1 MEKFRFIKKDE
12 LEKLPRTAGVY
23 SFYKEKPFDAA
34 QGKALLYIGKAIDLR
49 ERVKNHFLQP
59 TFRDNL
65 FVGQI
70 SRVGYIETGS
80 EIEALILEANLIKK
94 HQPRFNVVWRDDK
107 NYFFVA
113 MTKEEFPKV
122 FITHQV
128 KLSTNHKRLATGY
141 VGPFVDGK
149 PLKQTLTALQR
160 IFPWRACSI
169 GQKRPCLWYHL
180 QRCSGPCTLHSPAA
194 KQIPNL
200 RLETAK
206 KCQTNAK
213 NVLRILKGG
222 ASPVLKDLKKEM
234 ASLSKSGRFEEAAR
248 TRDKIF
254 SLERVLANARV
265 LKNAQEAVVVLESD
279 NWKNTSKILQKIT
292 GKKISRVEA
301 YDISNIQGK
310 EATGSM
316 VTFINGLPNKNFYRK
331 FKIRM
336 ASKPNDVAMLKEILT
351 RRFMHPEW
359 GQPDAL
365 LIDGG
370 KAQLNA
376 AINSLKA
383 SSYKLKPAIMS
394 IAKQHNELFVENK
407 KEPLLLD
414 SLPRSIYNLI
424 LQLRD
429 EAHRFA
435 ITYHKKL
442 REKSLLR

>member
-1 MEKFRFIKKDE
+1 MNKFKFIKKDI
-12 LEKLPRTAGVY
+12 LKKLPKTAGVY
-23 SFYKEKPFDAA
+23 SFYGGKE
-34 QGKALLYIGKAIDLR
+34 LLYIGKAINLR

-59 TFRDNL
+59 TYRDDFFINQ
-65 FVGQI
+65 VSQI
-70 SRVGYIETGS
+70 GHMETGS
-80 EIEALILEANLIKK
+80 EIAALILEANLIKK
-94 HQPRFNVVWRDDK
+94 YQPKFNVVWRDDK
-107 NYFFVA
+107 NYFFVT

-128 KLSTNHKRLATGY
+128 KLATSF

-149 PLKQTLTALQR
+149 PLKQTLTALQK

-169 GQKRPCLWYHL
+169 AQKKPCLWYHL
-180 QRCSGPCTLHSPAA
+180 DRCCGPCTLYSPAA

-200 RLETAK
+200 RKQISK
-206 KCQTNAK
+206 KCQANAK

-234 ASLSKSGRFEEAAR
+234 TSLSKSGSFEEAAR

-254 SLERVLANARV
+254 SLERIMANARV
-265 LKNAQEAVVVLESD
+265 LKNAQEAVVVLENA

-292 GKKISRVEA
+292 GKEISRIEA

-316 VTFINGLPNKNFYRK
+316 VTFINGSADKRFYRK
-331 FKIRM
+331 FKIRI
-336 ASKPNDVAMLKEILT
+336 AQKPNDVAMLKEILS
-351 RRFMHPEW
+351 RRFGHPEW
-359 GQPDAL
+359 GKPDAL

-376 AINSLKA
+376 ALLVTQTLNHSDILV
-383 SSYKLKPAIMS
+383 MS
-394 IAKQHNELFVENK
+394 IAKKHNELFIENK
-407 KEPLLLD
+407 KKPLLLA
-414 SLPRSIYNLI
+414 SLPRPVYNLI

-442 REKSLLR
+442 REKSLLG